1 MELVDEFGD
10 NAEIRASAP
19 DAKEQIRMIFFVG
32 GYYRTVS
39 DDYCRLCIYQNAVDR
54 SSQGNITNIL
64 EQDCRRPCRARG

>member
-19 DAKEQIRMIFFVG
+19 DAKEQIRMIFLVG

-39 DDYCRLCIYQNAVDR
+39 DDYCRLCVCQCQNAVDR
-54 SSQGNITNIL
+54 SSQGNIL

>member
-10 NAEIRASAP
+10 DAEIRASAP
-19 DAKEQIRMIFFVG
+19 DAKEKIRIIFFVG

-39 DDYCRLCIYQNAVDR
+39 DDYCRLCVYKNAVDKL
-54 SSQGNITNIL
+54 SQGNKSSVL